1 MSHLVNHSPAT
12 YTSSLPPVID
22 VSAIAGG
29 VAKLPCDMQL
39 PFPEDKVY
47 LIMWFK
53 EGSTSPIYS
62 FDSRGKPLK
71 DGKHW
76 ANEDVLTGRAFF
88 RANDEP
94 ARLMI
99 ESVKEQDGGIYKCR
113 VDFKKSPTKNTKVN
127 LTVIKCVLNTKKK
140 MRRIRSVT
148 SRIFVERSKKTAT
161 RKEDGQMT
169 IIIVCG
175 SPAMRIRIRI
185 KPNKASWKSGNGH
198 FVSHHSK
205 WFYATY
211 APIKIPLNERNQ
223 TKRKID
229 IYCVAV

>member
-1 MSHLVNHSPAT
+1 MGGHTHTCTPLENRLARSSPPEFRSDRKGLGIYRKIKRQKVTNHLLPPISHLIQSA
-12 YTSSLPPVID
+12 PVID

-127 LTVIKCVLNTKKK
+127 LTVIRLYPSLFRFFYPKPVL
-140 MRRIRSVT
+140 R
-148 SRIFVERSKKTAT
+148 
-161 RKEDGQMT
+161 D
-169 IIIVCG
+169 
-175 SPAMRIRIRI
+175 
-185 KPNKASWKSGNGH
+185 
-198 FVSHHSK
+198 
-205 WFYATY
+205 
-211 APIKIPLNERNQ
+211 
-223 TKRKID
+223 
-229 IYCVAV
+229 